1 MERRERTW
9 ADPLADLDAPD
20 WDAPVEVRLLR
31 SCARVER
38 MFDEF
43 LAWQAERDARNA
55 CWPVGRRRR
64 ISGEAVFLGGML
76 VCMIALQTGI
86 LIAML
91 R

>member
-9 ADPLADLDAPD
+9 AEPLADLDAPD

-43 LAWQAERDARNA
+43 LAWQAENDGRIV

-64 ISGEAVFLGGML
+64 ISGEAVLFGGL
-76 VCMIALQTGI
+76 IIGAIVLQTGI
-86 LIAML
+86 LIAVL
-91 R
+91 G